1 MQQKKKTNIN
11 DSAGPHVDAVFVSTM
26 SLKVVCEALMRLAG
40 NLHRCPQTRTA
51 VDCSMRSRGQA
62 ASKLLC
68 EPSYAASS
76 FQTNDIT
83 LNIGSHWK
91 RREALAFRD
100 IPLLMKGV
108 EMRAANVLSVGN
120 SLNRRGG
127 W

>member
-1 MQQKKKTNIN
+1 MQQKKTNIN
-11 DSAGPHVDAVFVSTM
+11 DSAGPHVDAVFVSAM
-26 SLKVVCEALMRLAG
+26 SLTVVCEAHMRLAG
-40 NLHRCPQTRTA
+40 NLHRCPQTSTA
-51 VDCSMRSRGQA
+51 VDCSMLSRGQA
-62 ASKLLC
+62 ASELLC

-91 RREALAFRD
+91 CREALAFRGV
-100 IPLLMKGV
+100 PLLMNGV